1 MDGYWRYARAREFKE
16 VVRRRRMVRN
26 YDPDKPVSR
35 ESLERIA
42 AAAQRAP
49 SAGFSQGQ
57 RLVIVTDP
65 DQRRRI
71 AEVCDETEYVQAGF
85 DPWVSR
91 APALVVPCVSEE
103 IYHSRYREADKVQD
117 DGTEIDW
124 PIPYWYVD
132 VGATAMLVLLAA
144 IDEGLAAGFLGTHRL
159 GDLREVLGLP
169 PDQQPVGVITI
180 GHPLPDRRS
189 GSLKRGW
196 VPRDDFVHWE
206 RW

>member
-1 MDGYWRYARAREFKE
+1 MEFSE

-57 RLVIVTDP
+57 RVVIVTEAE
-65 DQRRRI
+65 RRQRI
-71 AEVCDETEYVQAGF
+71 AAICHEPEMVQAGF

-91 APALVVPCVSEE
+91 APALFIPTVSEE
-103 IYHSRYREADKVQD
+103 IYHSRYREPDKIQD
-117 DGTEIDW
+117 DGTEINW
-124 PIPYWYVD
+124 PIPYWYTD
-132 VGATAMLVLLAA
+132 IGATALLVHLAA
-144 IDEGLAAGFLGTHRL
+144 IDEGLAAGFLGLADYAELNDYL
-159 GDLREVLGLP
+159 GIP
-169 PDQQPVGVITI
+169 PDQQPIGLITV
-180 GHPLPDRRS
+180 GHPLTDRRS

-196 VPRDDFVHWE
+196 VPRADFAHWE
-206 RW
+206 QW

>member
-1 MDGYWRYARAREFKE
+1 VEFKD
-16 VVRRRRMVRN
+16 VVRKRRMVRN
-26 YDPDKPVSR
+26 YDPDRPVER
-35 ESLERIA
+35 DVLERIA

-65 DQRRRI
+65 DQRRRV
-71 AEVCDETEYVQAGF
+71 AELCDEREYVNAGF
-85 DPWVSR
+85 DPWISR
-91 APALVVPCVSEE
+91 APALFIPTVSEQ
-103 IYHSRYREADKVQD
+103 IYHARYREPDKIQD
-117 DGTEIDW
+117 DGTEIEW

-132 VGATAMLVLLAA
+132 VGATAMLILLAA
-144 IDEGLAAGFLGTHRL
+144 VDEGLAAGLLGTHRFAEL
-159 GDLREVLGLP
+159 SEALDIP
-169 PDQQPVGVITI
+169 PDQQPVAVITV

-196 VPRDDFVHWE
+196 VKADDFVHWD

>member
-1 MDGYWRYARAREFKE
+1 
-16 VVRRRRMVRN
+16 MVRN
-26 YDPDKPVSR
+26 YDPDKPVAR

-57 RLVIVTDP
+57 RVLVVTEP
-65 DQRRRI
+65 ERRNRV
-71 AEVCDETEYVQAGF
+71 AEICHEADYVAAGF
-85 DPWVSR
+85 DPWISR
-91 APALVVPCVSEE
+91 APAIFIPTVSEE
-103 IYHSRYREADKVQD
+103 AYHARYREPDKLQD

-132 VGATAMLVLLAA
+132 VGATMLLILLAA
-144 IDEGLAAGFLGTHRL
+144 VDEGLAAGFLGLADYTELKAEL
-159 GDLREVLGLP
+159 GIP
-169 PDQQPVGVITI
+169 ADQQPIGLITVG
-180 GHPLPDRRS
+180 HQLPDRKS

>member
-1 MDGYWRYARAREFKE
+1 MEFSE

-35 ESLERIA
+35 DQLERIA
-42 AAAQRAP
+42 AVAQRAP

-65 DQRRRI
+65 ARRQRI
-71 AEVCDETEYVQAGF
+71 ADICHEPDYLAAGF

-91 APALVVPCVSEE
+91 APALLIPTVSEE
-103 IYHSRYREADKVQD
+103 IYHARYREPDKIQD
-117 DGTEIDW
+117 DGTEINW
-124 PIPYWYVD
+124 PIPYWFVD
-132 VGATAMLVLLAA
+132 VGATALLVHLAA
-144 IDEGLAAGFLGTHRL
+144 IDEGLAAGFLGLADYTELKKEL
-159 GDLREVLGLP
+159 GIP
-169 PDQQPVGVITI
+169 PDQQPVGVITV

-196 VPRDDFVHWE
+196 VPRDDFAHWE

>member
-1 MDGYWRYARAREFKE
+1 MEFSE

-26 YDPDKPVSR
+26 YDPDKPVAR

-57 RLVIVTDP
+57 RLVIVTEP
-65 DQRRRI
+65 ARRQRI
-71 AEVCDETEYVQAGF
+71 ADICHEPDYVAAGF

-91 APALVVPCVSEE
+91 APALLIPTVSEQ
-103 IYHSRYREADKVQD
+103 IYHARYQEPDKLQD
-117 DGTEIDW
+117 DGSEINW
-124 PIPYWYVD
+124 PIPYWYTD
-132 VGATAMLVLLAA
+132 IGATALLVHLAA
-144 IDEGLAAGFLGTHRL
+144 IDEGLAAGFLGLADYQELKDEL
-159 GDLREVLGLP
+159 GIP
-169 PDQQPVGVITI
+169 TDQQPIGVITV

-196 VPRDDFVHWE
+196 VPLDDFAHWE

>member
-1 MDGYWRYARAREFKE
+1 MELTD

-42 AAAQRAP
+42 AIAQRAP

-57 RLVIVTDP
+57 RLIIVTDP
-65 DQRRRI
+65 ARRERL
-71 AEVCDETEYVQAGF
+71 AELAEEPDYVAAGF
-85 DPWVSR
+85 DPWISR
-91 APALVVPCVSEE
+91 APAILIPTVSEQ
-103 IYHSRYREADKVQD
+103 IYHARYHEPDKLQD

-132 VGATAMLVLLAA
+132 VGATMMLILLAVV
-144 IDEGLAAGFLGTHRL
+144 DEGLAAGFLGLRDYGRL
-159 GDLREVLGLP
+159 RDELAIP
-169 PDQQPVGVITI
+169 ADQQPVGLITV
-180 GHPLPDRRS
+180 GHPLRDRRS

-196 VPRDDFVHWE
+196 VPSDDFVHWE
-206 RW
+206 QW

>member
-1 MDGYWRYARAREFKE
+1 MEFTE

-26 YDPDKPVSR
+26 YDPDKQVAH

-57 RLVIVTDP
+57 RLVIVTEP
-65 DQRRRI
+65 ERRRLI
-71 AEVCDETEYVQAGF
+71 AEICHEPEYTAAGF

-91 APALVVPCVSEE
+91 APVLLIPCVSEE
-103 IYHSRYREADKVQD
+103 IYHSRYREPDKINE

-124 PIPYWYVD
+124 PVPYWFVD
-132 VGATAMLVLLAA
+132 VGATVMLILLAA
-144 IDEGLAAGFLGTHRL
+144 VDEGLAAGFLGTHRMA
-159 GDLREVLGLP
+159 DLAAAMDLP
-169 PDQQPVGVITI
+169 ADQQPVGVITV

>member
-1 MDGYWRYARAREFKE
+1 MEFRE

-26 YDPDKPVSR
+26 YDSETAVSQDA
-35 ESLERIA
+35 LERIA

-65 DQRRRI
+65 ARRQRI
-71 AEVCDETEYVQAGF
+71 AEICHEPEYVEAGF

-91 APALVVPCVSEE
+91 APALIVPCVSEQ
-103 IYHSRYREADKVQD
+103 IYHARYQEPDKVND

-132 VGATAMLVLLAA
+132 VGATVMLILLAA
-144 IDEGLAAGFLGTHRL
+144 IDEGLAAGFLGTHRTA
-159 GDLREVLGLP
+159 DLQQELGLP
-169 PDQQPVGVITI
+169 TDMIPVGVITV

-196 VPRDDFVHWE
+196 VKPDDFAHWE
-206 RW
+206 KW

>member
-1 MDGYWRYARAREFKE
+1 VEFRE
-16 VVRRRRMVRN
+16 VIRRRRMVRN
-26 YDPDKPVSR
+26 YDSTKPVTH

-65 DQRRRI
+65 ARRKAI
-71 AEVCDETEYVQAGF
+71 AEICHEPEYVDAGF

-91 APALVVPCVSEE
+91 APALIVPCVSEQ
-103 IYHSRYREADKVQD
+103 IYHSRYQEPDKVKD
-117 DGTEIDW
+117 DGTEIEW

-132 VGATAMLVLLAA
+132 VGATVMLILLAA
-144 IDEGLAAGFLGTHRL
+144 IDEGLAAGFLGTHRTA
-159 GDLREVLGLP
+159 DLQQELGLP
-169 PDQQPVGVITI
+169 ADMIPVGVITV

-196 VPRDDFVHWE
+196 VKANDFVHWE
-206 RW
+206 HW

>member
-1 MDGYWRYARAREFKE
+1 VPRD
-16 VVRRRRMVRN
+16 V
-26 YDPDKPVSR
+26 
-35 ESLERIA
+35 LERIA

-57 RLVIVTDP
+57 RLVVITDV

-71 AEVCDETEYVQAGF
+71 AQLCDEPEYVEAGF
-85 DPWVSR
+85 DPWISR
-91 APALVVPCVSEE
+91 APALFIPTVSEQ
-103 IYHSRYREADKVQD
+103 IYHSRYQESDKIQD
-117 DGTEIDW
+117 DGTEINW

-132 VGATAMLVLLAA
+132 VGATVMLLLLAA
-144 IDEGLAAGFLGTHRL
+144 VDEGLAAGFLGLEDYTALKEEL
-159 GDLREVLGLP
+159 GIP
-169 PDQQPVGVITI
+169 PDQQPIGVITV

-196 VPRDDFVHWE
+196 VKADDFVHWD